1 MQNGGKITMNVVN
14 EQVHHSK
21 FGAGTVVNQTENVVE
36 VEFCEEYGLKKF
48 VYPSA
53 FDGHLTLCND
63 LLQGQVDDELK
74 DVREQADAEK
84 RHHEEE
90 VQKRLEEERIAAAEQ
105 KKTTRKRASTK
116 STTKKVS
123 VKAHDNIEEQ
133 EM

>member
-1 MQNGGKITMNVVN
+1 MNVVN

-63 LLQGQVDDELK
+63 LLQGQVDDE
-74 DVREQADAEK
+74 QADAEK